1 MLLNLKER
9 RASWRPVDLIVRFA
23 NNNKWICYMNTLLE
37 DFHSPLSQVD
47 RAWMRRPIL
56 FLLFIVLAT
65 PSAFI
70 GLINGICALW
80 SEIKKCW

>member
-1 MLLNLKER
+1 
-9 RASWRPVDLIVRFA
+9 
-23 NNNKWICYMNTLLE
+23 MNTFLE
-37 DFHSPLSQVD
+37 DCNSTLDEVD
-47 RAWMRRPIL
+47 RAWMRRPVL
-56 FLLFIVLAT
+56 FFVFIVLVA

>member
-1 MLLNLKER
+1 
-9 RASWRPVDLIVRFA
+9 
-23 NNNKWICYMNTLLE
+23 MNTLLE